1 MVSAKRKSTQLAD
14 ARKLEIT
21 DKIIRVLQE
30 NDKGLTA
37 LQIKTLVD
45 VSLQRN
51 LLAQLQKKGI
61 IRQAKSMT
69 ADGRISV
76 VYVLAKSIG
85 ARRD

>member
-51 LLAQLQKKGI
+51 LLAQLQKKGL

-69 ADGRISV
+69 ANGRISV

>member
-30 NDKGLTA
+30 NEKGLTA

-51 LLAQLQKKGI
+51 LLAQLQKKGL